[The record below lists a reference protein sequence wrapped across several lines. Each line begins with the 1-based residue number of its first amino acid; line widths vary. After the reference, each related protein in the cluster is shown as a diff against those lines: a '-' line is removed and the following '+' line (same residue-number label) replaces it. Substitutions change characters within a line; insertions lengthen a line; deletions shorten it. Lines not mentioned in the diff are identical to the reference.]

1 MFLEL
6 VLLPKLEKNDS
17 RKKNCR
23 ETTPPSSVINSLRV
37 RVAYEQQ
44 ALGVRGPAC
53 TDSVIFGGSLLRDLG
68 VLGVIC

>member
-17 RKKNCR
+17 RKKNFLGK
-23 ETTPPSSVINSLRV
+23 TTPPSSVINSLRV

-44 ALGVRGPAC
+44 ALGERGTAC
-53 TDSVIFGGSLLRDLG
+53 TDSVILVGA
-68 VLGVIC
+68 C